1 MRLPTLV
8 LDRLP
13 TFLPDRLGAGE
24 SVAEPGPAAAVP
36 AAAASDRPAAGPDPS
51 DLLAEFLAGAE
62 IVDLAAHRA
71 ARRRGGRAWT
81 I

>member
-8 LDRLP
+8 LDRL
-13 TFLPDRLGAGE
+13 R
-24 SVAEPGPAAAVP
+24 AERTVPEPP
-36 AAAASDRPAAGPDPS
+36 AAAAGPAPVPTGRRAAGPDPS
-51 DLLAEFLAGAE
+51 DLLAEFLAGAD

>member
-24 SVAEPGPAAAVP
+24 SVAEPGPAAA
-36 AAAASDRPAAGPDPS
+36 ASDRFAAGPDPS
-51 DLLAEFLAGAE
+51 DMLAEFLAGAE

>member
-8 LDRLP
+8 LDRL
-13 TFLPDRLGAGE
+13 RAG
-24 SVAEPGPAAAVP
+24 STVPEPP
-36 AAAASDRPAAGPDPS
+36 AAAAAPPPAPTDRPAAGPDPS